1 MWSVWPESVEI
12 YLGKSVALIKQ
23 SRQEAQILRY
33 PSDLS
38 LEQILANMTHEMR
51 RDVVGRRVTKFRC
64 RSLKVTLSAALCPAT
79 SFSAPEGVTRWE
91 ELRSFAGA
99 TAAAGLAVSP
109 EQLTCEMDCQG
120 VGIAATV
127 AEQLI
132 FQIKRWASQEHL
144 QLESVRPL
152 WATASQ
158 CPLVREA
165 RVKALVM
172 HEPDA
177 ISLIAVK
184 DVKQAVAMTMPVRID
199 TEPEPAVIQAHTRRW
214 MMSHGLSQ
222 DQLVTLRFGVSTHP
236 SLARGPKTW
245 ANHWAAP

>member
-1 MWSVWPESVEI
+1 VWSVWPESVEI
-12 YLGKSVALIKQ
+12 YLGKSVALLKQ

-38 LEQILANMTHEMR
+38 LEQILANMTQEMR
-51 RDVVGRRVTKFRC
+51 RDVLGRRVTKFRR
-64 RSLKVTLSAALCPAT
+64 RSLKVTLNAALCPAT

-109 EQLTCEMDCQG
+109 EQLICEVDCHGAG
-120 VGIAATV
+120 VAATV
-127 AEQLI
+127 PEQLI
-132 FQIKRWASQEHL
+132 SQIKRWASQEHL
-144 QLESVRPL
+144 YLESVRPL

-158 CPLVREA
+158 CLLMREA
-165 RVKALVM
+165 RIKAMVL

-184 DVKQAVAMTMPVRID
+184 NDKQAVAITMPIS
-199 TEPEPAVIQAHTRRW
+199 TGAELEPAVIQAHTRRW

-222 DQLVTLRFGVSTHP
+222 DQLVTLRFGVSAHP
-236 SLARGPKTW
+236 PLAQGPKAW
-245 ANHWAAP
+245 ANHWAVP